1 MISPTLRALSWRL
14 PITSKFCLNSFLLT
28 RTSTRVGT

>member
-14 PITSKFCLNSFLLT
+14 PITSKFCLDSFLPT
-28 RTSTRVGT
+28 RMNTRVGI